1 MTTTSGTPTSAPS
14 IRAWRVVR
22 YGPPTEAL
30 ELSAI
35 APPWPGPGEILVRT
49 SASVCNYNEVDG
61 CHGRYLTIN
70 PPLPYTLG
78 MEFVGEVIGAGEGAQ
93 TWIGRRVM
101 GTGTGAIGAHAELV
115 VGPVDMAF
123 DVPAELSDVEA
134 AAFFYPFHLA
144 HLGLHERGR
153 LQPGETVLVHAAAG
167 GVGSAAVQLAV
178 AAGARVIATAGGP
191 EKLDFARGLG
201 ADVAIDYRDG
211 TFAPAV
217 LAATEGRGVDVCF
230 DGVGG
235 DVTTESLRCLARN
248 GRHLVIGFASGIEA
262 EEIPIVN
269 GRALCFG
276 NFSLVGVILAYSD
289 PSLVPP
295 GSGFNPTPP
304 QVGDEV
310 HAHLVELLRAGRIR
324 PLVGRVVPFEQL
336 PEALEEMEAR
346 ATMGRIVVQIKA

>member
-1 MTTTSGTPTSAPS
+1 MTTTAETPTSDS
-14 IRAWRVVR
+14 SMRAWRVVR
-22 YGPPTEAL
+22 YGRPTDAL
-30 ELSAI
+30 ELTLI
-35 APPWPGPGEILVRT
+35 APPRPGPGEILVRS

-61 CHGRYLTIN
+61 CHGRYLTVN

-78 MEFVGEVIGAGEGAQ
+78 MEFVGEVIAAGEGAER
-93 TWIGRRVM
+93 WVGRRVM

-123 DVPAELSDVEA
+123 DVPPELSDIEA

-144 HLGLHERGR
+144 HLGLHERGQLR
-153 LQPGETVLVHAAAG
+153 PGETVLIHAAAG

-201 ADVAIDYRDG
+201 ADVAIDYRQG
-211 TFAPAV
+211 GFAAAV
-217 LAATEGRGVDVCF
+217 LDATGGRGVDVCF
-230 DGVGG
+230 DGIGG
-235 DVTTESLRCLARN
+235 AVTTESLRCLARN
-248 GRHLVIGFASGIEA
+248 GRHLVIGFAGGIEA

-269 GRALCFG
+269 GRTLCFG

-289 PSLVPP
+289 PALLPP

-304 QVGDEV
+304 HVGKEV
-310 HAHLVELLRAGRIR
+310 HAHLVELLRDGRIR
-324 PLVGRVVPFEQL
+324 PVVGRVVPFEQL
-336 PEALEEMEAR
+336 PDALEEMEAR
-346 ATMGRIVVQIKA
+346 VTMGRIVVQITA

>member
-1 MTTTSGTPTSAPS
+1 MVTTSGTPTGTPS
-14 IRAWRVVR
+14 IRAWQVVR
-22 YGPPTEAL
+22 YGRPTDAL
-30 ELSAI
+30 ELATI
-35 APPWPGPGEILVRT
+35 APPRPGAGEILVRS

-78 MEFVGEVIGAGEGAQ
+78 MEFVGEVIDAGAGAEP
-93 TWIGRRVM
+93 WVGRRVM
-101 GTGTGAIGAHAELV
+101 GTGTGATGAHAELV

-123 DVPAELSDVEA
+123 DVPPELSDVEA

-144 HLGLHERGR
+144 HLGLHERGQ
-153 LQPGETVLVHAAAG
+153 LQPGETVLIHAAAG

-191 EKLDFARGLG
+191 EKLDFARDLG
-201 ADVAIDYRDG
+201 ADIAIDYRQG
-211 TFAPAV
+211 GFAAAV
-217 LAATEGRGVDVCF
+217 LEATDGRGVDVCF

-235 DVTTESLRCLARN
+235 EVTTESLRCLARN
-248 GRHLVIGFASGIEA
+248 GRHLVIGFAGGIEA

-269 GRALCFG
+269 GRTLCFG

-289 PSLVPP
+289 PTLVPP

-304 QVGDEV
+304 HAGDEV
-310 HAHLVELLRAGRIR
+310 QAHLVELLRAGKIR
-324 PLVGRVVPFEQL
+324 PVVGRVVPFEQL

-346 ATMGRIVVQIKA
+346 TTMGRIVVRITA